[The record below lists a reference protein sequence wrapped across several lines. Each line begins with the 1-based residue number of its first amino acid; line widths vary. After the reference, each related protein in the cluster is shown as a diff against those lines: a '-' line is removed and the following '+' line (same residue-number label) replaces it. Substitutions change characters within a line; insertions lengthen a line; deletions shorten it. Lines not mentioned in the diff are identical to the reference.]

1 MNVLDKT
8 FALLSLLAFAGFLAI
23 LIWFVPKPG
32 LVLVCVASVLLCAWD
47 FIRSA
52 FIRRWRERN
61 YQREAGL

>member
-1 MNVLDKT
+1 MSALDRI

-23 LIWFVPKPG
+23 LIFFVPRPG
-32 LVLVCVASVLLCAWD
+32 LVVVCVVCVGLCAYD
-47 FIRSA
+47 FIRST

>member
-1 MNVLDKT
+1 MSALDRI

-23 LIWFVPKPG
+23 LIWFVPRPG
-32 LVLVCVASVLLCAWD
+32 LVVVCVICVALCAYD
-47 FIRSA
+47 FIRST